1 VVVLLALFVLPV
13 TATVTPYSP
22 ENCELQLA
30 APTAPRWTPI
40 PDAYGALDDSSEEG
54 DLFMRTATGNPYLS
68 GPGDFGLK
76 STSAP
81 WTEATHFSLVR
92 LQFTT
97 PKEFHEIETNPIQ
110 LFGFF
115 GAFRWRENGFG
126 SCARVVL
133 LKESSTGQL
142 QLFNCGGHSP
152 ESFSNISELESS
164 TDYLLEFEMSPK
176 RKEII
181 LRVFKIRLED
191 TNVEFINIPSTP
203 IPEGDHFQFQW
214 EDSVVGYPATLGH
227 NSPILPSVGIAPD
240 APHSRYFPRTDAW
253 GSSWGKWSI
262 GEIFFCRER
271 AAPPL
276 DTPNTRPPW
285 FPELKK
291 YTFTHSNLYPGEGE
305 AGEVMIAP
313 FLAFHESESL
323 GTWKD
328 SGSQLFTLVSVAL
341 GGARKPEAGQTF
353 FERDSD
359 VANIAEQS
367 YTVWACGEM
376 GTFVMVS
383 MKFVEMNG
391 AIVVSVSGPKRSD
404 KISECPSSGE
414 VARRMNNTINET
426 IAQHESAIGLGVSA
440 IEVDIYMPYELNHL
454 SAEDCQKLPKINSQA
469 MVFLGNMARIEDE
482 VSVIHNFNS
491 STVFSSSECSGDV
504 NAMFEDLPVVS
515 APLSDSEFTAF
526 GLIATCEYP
535 ANNNKSNITLEGE
548 AAMKIIKLQIVYD
561 DTSTEVSQV
570 ETRIKRVEGCHYKT
584 HLASEVKRAWN
595 CAEDLG
601 NATICLEGITYLQ
614 IGSLPPSP
622 PASPPSPS
630 SGSLPFL
637 DGECSCVS
645 CYTLHGFKDLDAVEA
660 LGKQENDCGGS

>member
-1 VVVLLALFVLPV
+1 
-13 TATVTPYSP
+13 
-22 ENCELQLA
+22 
-30 APTAPRWTPI
+30 
-40 PDAYGALDDSSEEG
+40 
-54 DLFMRTATGNPYLS
+54 MRTATGNPYLS

-133 LKESSTGQL
+133 IESSNGSRGRL
-142 QLFNCGGHSP
+142 QLFNCGGQSP
-152 ESFSNISELESS
+152 ESFLNISELESS

-181 LRVFKIRLED
+181 LRVYIVSECTECKNETTIA
-191 TNVEFINIPSTP
+191 
-203 IPEGDHFQFQW
+203 EGDHFQFQW

-227 NSPILPSVGIAPD
+227 NSPILPSVGVAPD

-253 GSSWGKWSI
+253 GSSWGEWSI
-262 GEIFFCRER
+262 GEIFFCLER
-271 AAPPL
+271 ATPPL
-276 DTPNTRPPW
+276 DTPNTRPLW
-285 FPELKK
+285 FPELKR
-291 YTFTHSNLYPGEGE
+291 YTFTHSNLYPGEGK

-328 SGSQLFTLVSVAL
+328 SGSQLFTLVSVSL
-341 GGARKPEAGQTF
+341 GGARKPEAGQTL

-359 VANIAEQS
+359 LVNIAEQS

-391 AIVVSVSGPKRSD
+391 TIVVSVSGPKRSD
-404 KISECPSSGE
+404 NISECPSSGE
-414 VARRMNNTINET
+414 GARRMNNTINEP
-426 IAQHESAIGLGVSA
+426 IAQHESAVGIGVSA
-440 IEVDIYMPYELNHL
+440 IEVDIYMPYDLYHL
-454 SAEDCQKLPKINSQA
+454 SAEDCQQLPKINSQA
-469 MVFLGNMARIEDE
+469 MVFLGNKARNEDE
-482 VSVIHNFNS
+482 VSVIHNFIS
-491 STVFSSSECSGDV
+491 STVLNSSECSGDV

-515 APLSDSEFTAF
+515 APQNDSEFTAF

-535 ANNNKSNITLEGE
+535 ANTNKLNVTLEGE
-548 AAMKIIKLQIVYD
+548 AAMKIIKLQIVYN

-584 HLASEVKRAWN
+584 HLASEVQRAWN

-601 NATICLEGITYLQ
+601 NATICLEGITFLQ

-660 LGKQENDCGGS
+660 LGKQENDCGAT